1 MGKALKK
8 RVLRFLRV
16 TDTHAPS
23 PPSWAQSWSTSYAKT
38 ASLPHFQYLP
48 RRLGTKKNS
57 SKDCFLLRSR
67 RTSLSHRT
75 FSCTTEAR
83 IAATASRACARAAR
97 VRKRRFCCAIL
108 LRQNQNVHHFTKTGS
123 GQTYARES
131 TQKESGGSGALVPL
145 CAPYKKEFCVH
156 TTATLERRRVFAV
169 LAFNKD
175 LIGGNADR
183 NLEPCRRYSAA
194 MVAAGGRPPPLD
206 ERGLEAASMLYARP
220 AFASIGVAKNE
231 NTPSVACPDYSLSRA
246 CLGKSSFN
254 LSRACL
260 GKSSLKKPNGVV
272 CAVPTLPACRT
283 ICGAG
288 GSGFDRGIGGARVL

>member
-1 MGKALKK
+1 M
-8 RVLRFLRV
+8 
-16 TDTHAPS
+16 
-23 PPSWAQSWSTSYAKT
+23 
-38 ASLPHFQYLP
+38 
-48 RRLGTKKNS
+48 
-57 SKDCFLLRSR
+57 
-67 RTSLSHRT
+67 
-75 FSCTTEAR
+75 
-83 IAATASRACARAAR
+83 
-97 VRKRRFCCAIL
+97 
-108 LRQNQNVHHFTKTGS
+108 HHLTKTGS
-123 GQTYARES
+123 GQTWARES

-156 TTATLERRRVFAV
+156 TTATLERRRVFDV

-231 NTPSVACPDYSLSRA
+231 NTPFHRVSRLFFVQSLSWQIIVQFVP
-246 CLGKSSFN
+246 S
-254 LSRACL
+254 LSWQIIAE
-260 GKSSLKKPNGVV
+260 KTNGAV

>member
-1 MGKALKK
+1 
-8 RVLRFLRV
+8 
-16 TDTHAPS
+16 
-23 PPSWAQSWSTSYAKT
+23 
-38 ASLPHFQYLP
+38 
-48 RRLGTKKNS
+48 
-57 SKDCFLLRSR
+57 
-67 RTSLSHRT
+67 
-75 FSCTTEAR
+75 
-83 IAATASRACARAAR
+83 
-97 VRKRRFCCAIL
+97 L

-123 GQTYARES
+123 GQTWARES

-231 NTPSVACPDYSLSRA
+231 NTPSVACPDYSLSGA

-260 GKSSLKKPNGVV
+260 GKSSLKKRTGPFVLCLRYLHAGLSVGREALDSIV
-272 CAVPTLPACRT
+272 ELAVPEYYDDPQGFIARRFYA
-283 ICGAG
+283 GAIL
-288 GSGFDRGIGGARVL
+288 F